1 MQAARLTS
9 KTSLTTSRFV
19 GQAGGVC
26 LVWRGAAQGSGGG
39 GVRAHLA
46 WKLYHSALL
55 VWHKCDAVRCGT
67 GQGGGGT
74 ERGSTCMLSCR
85 QVDTTATADVL
96 RVLPMCVLCAVRHV
110 LDTLRHRAADVL
122 CVLQASCAEYRQAQ
136 SYCSAF
142 KLTPLLLLM
151 CCGCG
156 PCVVCAAGM
165 CRVPSGTEL
174 LQC

>member
-1 MQAARLTS
+1 VGFVWCGVVRHRAA
-9 KTSLTTSRFV
+9 
-19 GQAGGVC
+19 
-26 LVWRGAAQGSGGG
+26 GGG
-39 GVRAHLA
+39 GCVLT
-46 WKLYHSALL
+46 WLGSCTIHSALL

-67 GQGGGGT
+67 GQGGGGGT

-85 QVDTTATADVL
+85 QDDTTATADVL

-110 LDTLRHRAADVL
+110 LDTFRHRAADVL

-151 CCGCG
+151 CCG
-156 PCVVCAAGM
+156 
-165 CRVPSGTEL
+165 
-174 LQC
+174 